1 MSTIT
6 IMIEVIPKKENY
18 TEAAK
23 YLSNIMDI
31 FEQNA
36 SFDS

>member
-1 MSTIT
+1 MSTLF
-6 IMIEVIPKKENY
+6 IMTEVIPKKENY

-31 FEQNA
+31 FEQAA
-36 SFDS
+36 SFES